1 MRRASPNTQTHTDTN
16 APPPSTP
23 IQTHSKKVLLRL
35 IAPYTRVKL
44 PFLAA
49 RLNAPLPEVERLLV
63 SLILDGKIQGSLDQV
78 GGWVGFVGCDWV

>member
-1 MRRASPNTQTHTDTN
+1 M
-16 APPPSTP
+16 
-23 IQTHSKKVLLRL
+23 LLRL

-49 RLNAPLPEVERLLV
+49 RLTAPLPEVERLLV

-78 GGWVGFVGCDWV
+78 GGWVGIVGCDWV